1 MERFETFTLLVSKL
15 SRSIRKI
22 KSEEMA
28 EFGLKGPHVSCL
40 YYLSQCGGLTASE
53 LCERCEEDKAAVSRS
68 LDYLEKNGYV
78 TCAEGSRR
86 YRSPLELT
94 EKGAA
99 VCRVLNEK
107 IERVVEAASRGL
119 SNRERQI
126 MYGAMAVIS
135 DHLDEIAEKL
145 KTERRSVTPCRIHKG
160 EREYE
165 GSGHCRFHRLDM
177 PEHSR
182 SACRVVPLTVHFGEE
197 SLLMA

>member
-40 YYLSQCGGLTASE
+40 YYLS
-53 LCERCEEDKAAVSRS
+53 RCEEDKAAVSRS

-86 YRSPLELT
+86 YRSPLGLT

-119 SNRERQI
+119 SDRERQI

-145 KTERRSVTPCRIHKG
+145 KNGAAER
-160 EREYE
+160 
-165 GSGHCRFHRLDM
+165 D
-177 PEHSR
+177 
-182 SACRVVPLTVHFGEE
+182 
-197 SLLMA
+197 SLPDT

>member
-28 EFGLKGPHVSCL
+28 EVGLKGPHVSCL

-86 YRSPLELT
+86 YRSPLGLT

-119 SNRERQI
+119 SDRERQI

-145 KTERRSVTPCRIHKG
+145 KNGAAER
-160 EREYE
+160 
-165 GSGHCRFHRLDM
+165 D
-177 PEHSR
+177 
-182 SACRVVPLTVHFGEE
+182 
-197 SLLMA
+197 SLPDT

>member
-68 LDYLEKNGYV
+68 LDYLRQKGLSSACASLEKNGYV

-86 YRSPLELT
+86 YRSPLGLT

-119 SNRERQI
+119 SDRERQI

-145 KTERRSVTPCRIHKG
+145 KNGAAER
-160 EREYE
+160 
-165 GSGHCRFHRLDM
+165 D
-177 PEHSR
+177 
-182 SACRVVPLTVHFGEE
+182 
-197 SLLMA
+197 SLPDT

>member
-40 YYLSQCGGLTASE
+40 YYLSQCGGLTA
-53 LCERCEEDKAAVSRS
+53 VSRS

-86 YRSPLELT
+86 YRSPLGLT

-145 KTERRSVTPCRIHKG
+145 KNGAAER
-160 EREYE
+160 
-165 GSGHCRFHRLDM
+165 D
-177 PEHSR
+177 
-182 SACRVVPLTVHFGEE
+182 
-197 SLLMA
+197 SLPDT

>member
-86 YRSPLELT
+86 YRSPLGLT

-107 IERVVEAASRGL
+107 IE
-119 SNRERQI
+119 RERQI

-145 KTERRSVTPCRIHKG
+145 KNGAAER
-160 EREYE
+160 
-165 GSGHCRFHRLDM
+165 D
-177 PEHSR
+177 
-182 SACRVVPLTVHFGEE
+182 
-197 SLLMA
+197 SLPDT

>member
-40 YYLSQCGGLTASE
+40 YYLSQC
-53 LCERCEEDKAAVSRS
+53 ERCEEDKAAVSRS

-86 YRSPLELT
+86 YRSPLGLT

-119 SNRERQI
+119 SDRERQI

-145 KTERRSVTPCRIHKG
+145 KNGAVER
-160 EREYE
+160 
-165 GSGHCRFHRLDM
+165 D
-177 PEHSR
+177 
-182 SACRVVPLTVHFGEE
+182 
-197 SLLMA
+197 SLPDT

>member
-1 MERFETFTLLVSKL
+1 M
-15 SRSIRKI
+15 
-22 KSEEMA
+22 
-28 EFGLKGPHVSCL
+28 
-40 YYLSQCGGLTASE
+40 
-53 LCERCEEDKAAVSRS
+53 
-68 LDYLEKNGYV
+68 

-145 KTERRSVTPCRIHKG
+145 KNGAAER
-160 EREYE
+160 
-165 GSGHCRFHRLDM
+165 D
-177 PEHSR
+177 
-182 SACRVVPLTVHFGEE
+182 
-197 SLLMA
+197 SLPDA

>member
-28 EFGLKGPHVSCL
+28 EFGLN
-40 YYLSQCGGLTASE
+40 ASE

-86 YRSPLELT
+86 YRSPLGLT

-119 SNRERQI
+119 SDRERQI

-145 KTERRSVTPCRIHKG
+145 KNGAAER
-160 EREYE
+160 
-165 GSGHCRFHRLDM
+165 D
-177 PEHSR
+177 
-182 SACRVVPLTVHFGEE
+182 
-197 SLLMA
+197 SLPDT

>member
-78 TCAEGSRR
+78 ERIPDPEDSRGVKVR
-86 YRSPLELT
+86 LT
-94 EKGAA
+94 EKGRALKPAFDAISKGLQAIITDRLSEEEALKLEQLLAA
-99 VCRVLNEK
+99 CVEK
-107 IERVVEAASRGL
+107 HADG
-119 SNRERQI
+119 
-126 MYGAMAVIS
+126 
-135 DHLDEIAEKL
+135 K
-145 KTERRSVTPCRIHKG
+145 C
-160 EREYE
+160 
-165 GSGHCRFHRLDM
+165 
-177 PEHSR
+177 
-182 SACRVVPLTVHFGEE
+182 
-197 SLLMA
+197 